1 MLVTNDSTRKTLLS
15 FADKK
20 LKEAIMADERYP
32 LQVREDKYYLAR
44 DLLLLLE
51 KAYDRAKNAPAV
63 RKAIVNAFISN
74 IYLKT
79 KPQVE
84 KFKEEF
90 GQIPPGF
97 LLISPGKLCN
107 LRCVGCYANST
118 AKDTEKLS
126 WDVLNRIIDEKT
138 NYGDH
143 ILL

>member
-1 MLVTNDSTRKTLLS
+1 LLVTNDSTRKTLLS

-97 LLISPGKLCN
+97 CLSVPGS
-107 LRCVGCYANST
+107 YA
-118 AKDTEKLS
+118 
-126 WDVLNRIIDEKT
+126 I
-138 NYGDH
+138 
-143 ILL
+143 